1 MTQEAVIHTG
11 GGNFLTLPNPM
22 PRALE
27 ARGGLRH
34 RDLADADGGR
44 SECRG
49 ALRRGRQHPSE
60 RPVGICASW
69 RCRACGASIGL
80 DLATGAVRIDTSR
93 AEATRALRG

>member
-1 MTQEAVIHTG
+1 MIHTG
-11 GGNFLTLPNPM
+11 GGPFLTLPNPI

-34 RDLADADGGR
+34 SDLADAGGGR
-44 SECRG
+44 SECPG
-49 ALRRGRQHPSE
+49 MLRRGRQHPSE

-80 DLATGAVRIDTSR
+80 DRATGAVVLDSSR
-93 AEATRALRG
+93 AEMVWALMR